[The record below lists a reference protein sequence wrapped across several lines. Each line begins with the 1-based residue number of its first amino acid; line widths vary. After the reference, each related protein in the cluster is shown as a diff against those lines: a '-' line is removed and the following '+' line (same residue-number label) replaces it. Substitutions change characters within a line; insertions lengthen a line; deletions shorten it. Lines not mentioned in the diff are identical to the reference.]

1 MTRRTCRTRPTR
13 RPAGC
18 GLFLTSE
25 HAAGRCSTALIC
37 VPTAWCRPWC
47 CRTGVALGLALMQ
60 YGREEA
66 AEALIEQMTRDADPI
81 IRYGG
86 MYVIGMAYR

>member
-1 MTRRTCRTRPTR
+1 MPGTCLPRARAPLLL
-13 RPAGC
+13 PA
-18 GLFLTSE
+18 
-25 HAAGRCSTALIC
+25 
-37 VPTAWCRPWC
+37 
-47 CRTGVALGLALMQ
+47 GVALGLALMQ

-86 MYVIGMAYR
+86 MYAIGMAYR